1 MVMEKATQNK
11 QDKAPNNSGKTQVF
25 LRLLMYIIIIIS
37 LNIISSF
44 LFTRFDLTS
53 EKRYSISPAT
63 KEILSKLDDVVFF
76 KIYLEGEFPAGFKRL
91 RNSSKEM
98 LDEFRAYAHGNIQYE
113 LIDPSAGSDN
123 KERNLLYKQL
133 TEKGLQPTN
142 LEEKD
147 KGGSRS
153 KIIFPGALVNFR
165 NKEVAVSFLVNKL
178 GASSEAL
185 LNNSVEGLEYQ
196 LANAIKQVT
205 APNRIRIAF
214 SRGHKELGDM
224 QTADIVHT
232 LKEYYDVDT
241 VRMNEQLNSLKPFQA
256 VVIAGP
262 DSAFTDK
269 DKFVID
275 QYIMKGGKVVWF
287 VDAMTISLDSLGST
301 GTAMSVNKP
310 LNLDDMFFKYGIR
323 LNPNLIMDLQASPIP
338 VVTGYL
344 GNQPKQELL
353 PWYFFPLITPDS
365 KHPLVNNLNA
375 IHTEFVGS
383 MDTVGSKGI
392 KKTILLNSS
401 RYSRLI
407 YTPAR
412 VSLNIMRNEPDPRLY
427 DKPKQAVAV
436 LLEGI
441 FESVFAHRMVGEI
454 ASDKN
459 IDFREKSI
467 PNKMIVVS
475 DADIIRNYVNKA
487 GSSIYPLGYD
497 RYTRQTYGNKDFILN
512 SLDYLLSDANLIG
525 TRAKE
530 FKLRLLDH
538 TRVEKEKLKWQLI
551 NTLSPILFLTTLGLI
566 LIWRRKRKYSK

>member
-1 MVMEKATQNK
+1 MEKATQNK

>member
-1 MVMEKATQNK
+1 MEKATQNK
-11 QDKAPNNSGKTQVF
+11 QDKALKNSGKTQVF

-63 KEILSKLDDVVFF
+63 KEMLSKLDDVVFF

-269 DKFVID
+269 DKFVLD

-287 VDAMTISLDSLGST
+287 LDAMTISLDSLGST

-383 MDTVGSKGI
+383 MDTVGAKGI

-436 LLEGI
+436 LLEGV

-512 SLDYLLSDANLIG
+512 SLDYLLSDTNLIG

>member
-1 MVMEKATQNK
+1 MEKVTQNK
-11 QDKAPNNSGKTQVF
+11 QDKALKNSGKTQVF

-63 KEILSKLDDVVFF
+63 KEMLSKLDDVVFF

-205 APNRIRIAF
+205 APNRSRIAF

-269 DKFVID
+269 DKFVLD

-287 VDAMTISLDSLGST
+287 LDAMTISLDSLGST

-338 VVTGYL
+338 VVTGFL

-375 IHTEFVGS
+375 LHTEFVGS
-383 MDTVGSKGI
+383 MDTVGAKGI
-392 KKTILLNSS
+392 KQTILLNSS

-436 LLEGI
+436 LLEGV

-512 SLDYLLSDANLIG
+512 SLDYLLSDTNLIG

>member
-1 MVMEKATQNK
+1 M
-11 QDKAPNNSGKTQVF
+11 
-25 LRLLMYIIIIIS
+25 
-37 LNIISSF
+37 
-44 LFTRFDLTS
+44 
-53 EKRYSISPAT
+53 
-63 KEILSKLDDVVFF
+63 
-76 KIYLEGEFPAGFKRL
+76 
-91 RNSSKEM
+91 
-98 LDEFRAYAHGNIQYE
+98 
-113 LIDPSAGSDN
+113 
-123 KERNLLYKQL
+123 
-133 TEKGLQPTN
+133 
-142 LEEKD
+142 
-147 KGGSRS
+147 
-153 KIIFPGALVNFR
+153 
-165 NKEVAVSFLVNKL
+165 
-178 GASSEAL
+178 
-185 LNNSVEGLEYQ
+185 
-196 LANAIKQVT
+196 
-205 APNRIRIAF
+205 
-214 SRGHKELGDM
+214 
-224 QTADIVHT
+224 
-232 LKEYYDVDT
+232 
-241 VRMNEQLNSLKPFQA
+241 
-256 VVIAGP
+256 
-262 DSAFTDK
+262 
-269 DKFVID
+269 
-275 QYIMKGGKVVWF
+275 
-287 VDAMTISLDSLGST
+287 
-301 GTAMSVNKP
+301 
-310 LNLDDMFFKYGIR
+310 
-323 LNPNLIMDLQASPIP
+323 
-338 VVTGYL
+338 
-344 GNQPKQELL
+344 

-383 MDTVGSKGI
+383 MDTVGAKGI

-436 LLEGI
+436 LLEGV

-512 SLDYLLSDANLIG
+512 SLDYLLSDTNLIG

>member
-1 MVMEKATQNK
+1 MEKATQNK
-11 QDKAPNNSGKTQVF
+11 QDKALKNSGKTQVF

-63 KEILSKLDDVVFF
+63 KEMLSKLDDVVFF

-269 DKFVID
+269 DKFVLD

-287 VDAMTISLDSLGST
+287 LDAMTISLDSLGST

-338 VVTGYL
+338 VVTGFL

-383 MDTVGSKGI
+383 MDTVGAKGI

-436 LLEGI
+436 LLEGV

-512 SLDYLLSDANLIG
+512 SLDYLLSDTNLIG